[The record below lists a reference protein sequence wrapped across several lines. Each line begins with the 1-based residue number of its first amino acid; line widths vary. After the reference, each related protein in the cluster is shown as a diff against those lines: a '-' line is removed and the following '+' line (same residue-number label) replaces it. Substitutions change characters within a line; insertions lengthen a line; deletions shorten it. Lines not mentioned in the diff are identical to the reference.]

1 MRMEISTIISL
12 GISIISIIFCIAS
25 FVRSGNKDI
34 KQDTSKES
42 YKQGQ
47 LDAQLKQIFEKLDK
61 IEAKLDNYDNEIDIR
76 IDKALEQHIKIYH
89 EHHQ

>member
-25 FVRSGNKDI
+25 FVRSGNKDV

-61 IEAKLDNYDNEIDIR
+61 IEAKLDSYDNEIDIR

>member
-25 FVRSGNKDI
+25 FVRSGNKDV

-61 IEAKLDNYDNEIDIR
+61 IEAKLDSYDNEIDIR
-76 IDKALEQHIKIYH
+76 IDKAINQHIEIYH
-89 EHHQ
+89 KKHD

>member
-1 MRMEISTIISL
+1 MRMETSTIISL

>member
-1 MRMEISTIISL
+1 MRMEISTSISL

-34 KQDTSKES
+34 KQDTSKEF

-61 IEAKLDNYDNEIDIR
+61 IEAKLDSYDNEIDIR

>member
-25 FVRSGNKDI
+25 YVRTGSKDI

>member
-25 FVRSGNKDI
+25 FVRSGNKDV

>member
-61 IEAKLDNYDNEIDIR
+61 IEAKLDSYDNEIDIR
-76 IDKALEQHIKIYH
+76 IDKAINQHIEIYH
-89 EHHQ
+89 KMRD

>member
-25 FVRSGNKDI
+25 FVRYGNKDI

>member
-1 MRMEISTIISL
+1 MEISTIISL
-12 GISIISIIFCIAS
+12 GISIVSIIFCIAS

-42 YKQGQ
+42 YKQRQ

-61 IEAKLDNYDNEIDIR
+61 IEAKLDSYDNEIDIR
-76 IDKALEQHIKIYH
+76 IDKAIEQHIKIYH

>member
-1 MRMEISTIISL
+1 MEVSTVISL

>member
-1 MRMEISTIISL
+1 METSTIISL

-25 FVRSGNKDI
+25 FVRSGNKDV

-61 IEAKLDNYDNEIDIR
+61 IESKLDSYDNEIDIR